1 MLFIFRELGSICNCF
16 QGFGGQAHTF
26 LDIIGSPAKKK
37 KKTHLKEKAFISF
50 DFFQKKSSA
59 SGGGGGPEPPCM
71 AKCNYVRANMLI
83 LTGIGD

>member
-1 MLFIFRELGSICNCF
+1 MLFIFRELGSICNYF

-50 DFFQKKSSA
+50 DFFQKILQLL
-59 SGGGGGPEPPCM
+59 GGRGGRTPLHL
-71 AKCNYVRANMLI
+71 AWLNVITFVLI
-83 LTGIGD
+83 C